1 LGGLCWLLSD
11 VQTSLFPSTLLV
23 MDSMKAPKSS
33 QGDSPSCCD
42 EEGTREAVNDLGFAD
57 HETKGEVAR
66 TKRFVEG
73 SDEVDSK
80 RSFRS
85 NEIKHLSSED
95 RCTSEDLRAMGNDPK
110 SHDERRLQS
119 VPVAM
124 ALSRQAQLALPG
136 AFRVYPFGSGR
147 PEPFANNDSDFLQM
161 DSVVTVADSHVIL
174 DATLADGDGSAPIQ
188 EATRVDPDQL
198 NRSLVLRRRAIAVIA
213 LLALTCLAGIVIG
226 VISSKNGTESAEY
239 QDVTFQQFRDTRLP
253 VDSLHRS
260 EDNPHSPQ
268 ARALSWLEES
278 LDGSALVSW
287 RMTQRYALAVVYFAL
302 QGEGWINN
310 AGWMR
315 DAEECS
321 WWSMRGGCCD
331 GIGRYISLT
340 QTNNNVT
347 GSIPPEIGLL
357 TDLVTV
363 DLSENEV
370 VGQIP
375 TSIGIL
381 KQLKEISLDRNFL
394 SGSIP
399 TEIGFLLNLTSLQ
412 MERNELRGSIP
423 SQIGMLTKLN
433 KLIVSSNLLTG
444 VIPPQAGFLAD
455 LENLSLDA
463 NNLNGTIPTSL
474 ASLSSLKVVQLDSN
488 LLSGTIPTQVSLF
501 QSVYVLSLASNKI
514 TGPIP
519 SELGT
524 MASLGELYLHRTFVS
539 GTIPPEL

>member
-1 LGGLCWLLSD
+1 
-11 VQTSLFPSTLLV
+11 
-23 MDSMKAPKSS
+23 
-33 QGDSPSCCD
+33 
-42 EEGTREAVNDLGFAD
+42 LGFAD
-57 HETKGEVAR
+57 HEAQGAVGR

-85 NEIKHLSSED
+85 NQIKQLSSED
-95 RCTSEDLRAMGNDPK
+95 RSTSEDQRAMGNDPK

-136 AFRVYPFGSGR
+136 AFRVYPFGSVR
-147 PEPFANNDSDFLQM
+147 PEPFVNNDSEFLQM
-161 DSVVTVADSHVIL
+161 DSVVTVTDNHVIL
-174 DATLADGDGSAPIQ
+174 DATLADGDGVPSEPIQ

-226 VISSKNGTESAEY
+226 VLSSKKNGTESAEY

-253 VDSLHRS
+253 DDSLHRS
-260 EDNPHSPQ
+260 EDSPHSPQ

-278 LDGSALVSW
+278 LGGSTLVSW

-302 QGEGWINN
+302 RGEGWINN

-331 GIGRYISLT
+331 GIGRYIRLT
-340 QTNNNVT
+340 LTNNNVT

-375 TSIGIL
+375 TNIGIL
-381 KQLKEISLDRNFL
+381 AQLQEISFDRNL
-394 SGSIP
+394 IKGSIP
-399 TEIGFLLNLTSLQ
+399 TEIGFLLNLTFLQ
-412 MERNELRGSIP
+412 MERNELIGSIP

-444 VIPPQAGFLAD
+444 AIPPQVGFLAD
-455 LENLSLDA
+455 VENLSLDA

-474 ASLSSLKVVQLDSN
+474 GSLSSLKVVQLDSN
-488 LLSGTIPTQVSLF
+488 LLSGTIPTQVSLL
-501 QSVYVLSLASNKI
+501 QSVYGLSLASNKI
-514 TGPIP
+514 TGPLP
-519 SELGT
+519 SEMGK